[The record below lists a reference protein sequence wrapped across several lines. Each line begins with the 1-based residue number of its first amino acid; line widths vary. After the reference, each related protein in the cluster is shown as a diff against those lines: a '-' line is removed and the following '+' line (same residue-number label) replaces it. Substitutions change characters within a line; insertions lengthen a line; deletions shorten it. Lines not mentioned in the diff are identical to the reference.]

1 MTLRLRVALLVAAVV
16 TVAVAAV
23 GWSAL
28 RSARA
33 ELTEEVDHD
42 LLERGALVI
51 AEPGGDFWSRGPGRS
66 DRRLGPRLRQ
76 DPLGSLVS
84 FDAFA
89 RVVVTDLDAGVGG
102 AIQGGEVILTFDD
115 DIGTVPDVSRLERA
129 RRDGLVLETVRVGGF
144 RLRLMTVAAGDG
156 VFVQVARPLE
166 EVENALRDLQRQVL
180 TFGSLAV
187 AAAAVGAWFLAGRTV
202 RPIVRLTVTAEQIA
216 ETGDVDRPVEGL
228 GTGEVGRLA
237 RSFRTML
244 AANAVKFSEGGPVD
258 VVVDGG
264 SVTVHDAGP
273 GVGEADRERIF
284 ERFHRLEADRDQPGS
299 GLGLAI
305 VRQVAEAHGGTV
317 WAGASPLGGAAVG
330 LRIPEMDD

>member
-16 TVAVAAV
+16 TV
-23 GWSAL
+23 
-28 RSARA
+28 
-33 ELTEEVDHD
+33 
-42 LLERGALVI
+42 
-51 AEPGGDFWSRGPGRS
+51 
-66 DRRLGPRLRQ
+66 
-76 DPLGSLVS
+76 
-84 FDAFA
+84 
-89 RVVVTDLDAGVGG
+89 
-102 AIQGGEVILTFDD
+102 
-115 DIGTVPDVSRLERA
+115 
-129 RRDGLVLETVRVGGF
+129 
-144 RLRLMTVAAGDG
+144 
-156 VFVQVARPLE
+156 
-166 EVENALRDLQRQVL
+166 
-180 TFGSLAV
+180 AV

-244 AANAVKFSEGGPVD
+244 AANAVKFSEDGPVD

-273 GVGEADRERIF
+273 GVAEADRERIF

-330 LRIPEMDD
+330 LRIPEIDD